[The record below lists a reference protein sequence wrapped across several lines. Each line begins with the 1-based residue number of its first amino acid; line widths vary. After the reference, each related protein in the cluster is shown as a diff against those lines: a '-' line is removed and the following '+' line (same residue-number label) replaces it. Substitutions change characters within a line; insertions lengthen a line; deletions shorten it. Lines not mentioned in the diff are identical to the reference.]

1 MTDDDD
7 DDDDDND
14 DNDDPAPLFEQ
25 IVDPG
30 GVQGGRHLRLTLLSR
45 KLQQSPP
52 FMLTCMSALCM
63 IFHCYL
69 MTLLIMT
76 GTSVCTRPR

>member
-1 MTDDDD
+1 LTDDDD

-14 DNDDPAPLFEQ
+14 DNDDPTPLFEQ

-45 KLQQSPP
+45 KLS
-52 FMLTCMSALCM
+52 SNHHHLC
-63 IFHCYL
+63 
-69 MTLLIMT
+69 
-76 GTSVCTRPR
+76 